1 MKYLVPSAN
10 VKVLG
15 RAIHSLAKIGDEIIF
30 EPGKDSL
37 ALRAVNACRSA
48 YATFTFQYSFFSS
61 IELSG
66 YTDAQ
71 LEAAKCKIIVRSLL
85 LPFRSIAVLDKTVD
99 TCILELE
106 PDQSRMKVHLK
117 CRHNI
122 HKTFSLGLV
131 ECETMRAMYSP
142 NNCANSW
149 TAQSKILSEA
159 NTNFLSNQEEV
170 TMTVRKDSFRM
181 RNYNEDEDMKKR
193 VHTELQMLPGEFEHF
208 NVVQDASVT
217 FCLKELRSII
227 SFADT
232 INLPISAAFNSG
244 GEPILFSV
252 KHPGTLEATFV
263 LATLAD
269 TPETSTLTTPIRA
282 ARPTENGD
290 GNHPSQADLPPPLT
304 SQIRPPGRAN
314 STQRNTQINAKM
326 PATPAAT
333 PISRLNTT
341 TDRVQFDVSHNL
353 DASVADELRSASRR
367 NNRDPT
373 SSSSVQ
379 PRGENR
385 VNDPVENRENGDVDA
400 LENQENED
408 VDMVQGTPPNKR
420 KRFMFARCFEQTF
433 DPRNV
438 PGVDNVL
445 APDSDED

>member
-61 IELSG
+61 IELNG
-66 YTDAQ
+66 ATDGQ
-71 LEAAKCKIIVRSLL
+71 LESAKCKIIVRSLL

-106 PDQSRMKVHLK
+106 PDQSKMKVHLK

-142 NNCANSW
+142 ANCANSW
-149 TAQSKILSEA
+149 TAQSKMLSEA

-170 TMTVRKDSFRM
+170 TMTVGKDRFRM

-193 VHTELQMLPGEFEHF
+193 VHTELQMQPGEFEHF

-227 SFADT
+227 MFADT
-232 INLPISAAFNSG
+232 IALPISAAFNSG

-282 ARPTENGD
+282 ARPTTNNGD
-290 GNHPSQADLPPPLT
+290 SNHLNQADLPPPLT

-314 STQRNTQINAKM
+314 STQRNTQISSKM
-326 PATPAAT
+326 PSTPAAT
-333 PISRLNTT
+333 PISRLDAT
-341 TDRVQFDVSHNL
+341 TDRVQFDVSHHL
-353 DASVADELRSASRR
+353 DASHRLDASIADERRTASHR

-373 SSSSVQ
+373 SSSSAQ
-379 PRGENR
+379 PRVDNRNNDFEN
-385 VNDPVENRENGDVDA
+385 E
-400 LENQENED
+400 ENED
-408 VDMVQGTPPNKR
+408 VEDMVQGTPPSKKF
-420 KRFMFARCFEQTF
+420 KRFMLARCFEQTF
-433 DPRNV
+433 DPRNI
-438 PGVDNVL
+438 PGNDNIL